1 MEFLGNK
8 SNVWSACR
16 KGVQSFIDSN
26 NVSPNHSKEVFLN
39 LHPQASM
46 LRVDTNDIVSS
57 PEDERFGGSVMEG
70 VRDSSS
76 PPNYNE
82 ARIKVF
88 GVGGGGSN
96 AVNRMLESSMKGVEF
111 WILNTDVQAMKVSSV
126 FPENRV
132 QIGQQLTRGLGAGGN
147 AVVGMNAA
155 NESKAGIEEAVYGAD
170 MVFVAVCLSS

>member
-1 MEFLGNK
+1 MTLFL
-8 SNVWSACR
+8 V
-16 KGVQSFIDSN
+16 
-26 NVSPNHSKEVFLN
+26 
-39 LHPQASM
+39 
-46 LRVDTNDIVSS
+46 
-57 PEDERFGGSVMEG
+57 PEDERFGESVMEG

-76 PPNYNE
+76 PRNYNE

-132 QIGQQLTRGLGAGGN
+132 QIGQQLTWGLGAGGN